1 MGGGERVRD
10 RGRERE
16 RDTERIRMNEGAKEK
31 REYEREGGR
40 GKAKRTPPRPMNAGI
55 VPSFLNLIYH
65 IITPRKKKT
74 SISRRNGDV
83 SMENLRILVHN
94 RSGVK
99 KNQRD
104 QRQSSLEYRCVSELK
119 IDDADYKVL
128 FSSLFSPLFP
138 FQGRN

>member
-1 MGGGERVRD
+1 MREGGKEKREYGGGG

-16 RDTERIRMNEGAKEK
+16 GGEK
-31 REYEREGGR
+31 
-40 GKAKRTPPRPMNAGI
+40 PHPRPMNAGI

-83 SMENLRILVHN
+83 SMENLGILVHN

-99 KNQRD
+99 QKKKQKKPKQNKKKSKR
-104 QRQSSLEYRCVSELK
+104 
-119 IDDADYKVL
+119 
-128 FSSLFSPLFP
+128 
-138 FQGRN
+138 

>member
-1 MGGGERVRD
+1 
-10 RGRERE
+10 
-16 RDTERIRMNEGAKEK
+16 MNEGGKEK

-40 GKAKRTPPRPMNAGI
+40 EGENQEKPHPKAVNAGI

-83 SMENLRILVHN
+83 SMENLGILVHN

-99 KNQRD
+99 KIKEIKGRAPW
-104 QRQSSLEYRCVSELK
+104 S
-119 IDDADYKVL
+119 IDAFL
-128 FSSLFSPLFP
+128 
-138 FQGRN
+138 N